1 MKRLILLIVTL
12 AAAATRLFAAHL
24 CPSTGRVVDEQGKAV
39 EYATVVLLKGT
50 EQVAGMATDAEGRF
64 ALKAAPGEYTLLI
77 QYLGFDPVKK
87 PVRVEQ
93 ENHLGDF
100 VMRTSATGIESV
112 EVKARLVRREADR
125 FVVDVANAPAAIG
138 KDGIELLERA
148 PGVWIDGE
156 KISINGKSGSKV
168 YVNDRELR
176 MEPEQLLTYLRSLR
190 AEEIQKIEVVPTSG
204 ADYDADSA
212 GGIIRITLKKRRE
225 NGVNGSVAFNTTQ
238 GEIVHRYNP
247 SANINLHSGRVDFYA
262 SAWGSFGKDETT
274 TGEQTHYEAADK
286 ELNAH
291 SSMKGRNRSLGA
303 SAGAVVEIDNRNSVG
318 AEFEY
323 WRNRNGEPNDTYTD
337 FRNAGTVTRTDSHFD
352 KLDIRNNYSATFNY
366 IRKIDT
372 LGSTLKLLADYTRR
386 ETDSGNDNFSR
397 MTAPGATADSTYRD
411 NTESVY
417 NIATATLALEKR
429 FSPRWT
435 LKAGAKYT
443 YNDMHNDALYEYL
456 KGDAWTRNDN
466 QSFTIDYTENI
477 AAAYAVAS
485 GQLGRWG
492 LVAGLRGEYT
502 HTTGK
507 SVGQDYFSLFPN
519 ANVSFALS
527 KEKGWSLIA
536 QYARTIERPRFWC
549 LNPQRMQ
556 ISDYTYQ
563 TGNPSLDP
571 AFKQDVN
578 LTLVAAHKYTLTAG
592 VQLVSGEIQ
601 QTIQA
606 DPENPDLLQLA
617 WVNYDRTKNY
627 YVSVNLPF
635 QPAKWWQLNANF
647 TYMRHGERVEQH
659 GAETFYNWAFGSIST
674 TFTLPAKFY
683 IDLSYNYQSRIDL
696 GNCWVEPD
704 HRLQAG
710 VKKRFGDR
718 FTASF
723 SVQNLLDQGQ
733 VIGAHGDGFV
743 RTMNARQTWSNRSF
757 RIGLT
762 YNFKSGKAF
771 KRKAVEAGFC
781 KIRQRVRRIRGSGRR
796 RAQRTAQR
804 GRRGRAIHRARCVT
818 EVGMRI
824 DLPAMMSVTA
834 TRISKTPVPMRSVN
848 RSPKTA
854 TPKNN
859 AVTGS
864 SAPRIAVGVEPMRRM
879 APAIATSETIVGKSA
894 SATALTHIR
903 GEGTGCRSAQ
913 PRSRT
918 T

>member
-64 ALKAAPGEYTLLI
+64 ALQAAPGEYTLLI

-274 TGEQTHYEAADK
+274 TGEQTRYEAADK

-443 YNDMHNDALYEYL
+443 
-456 KGDAWTRNDN
+456 
-466 QSFTIDYTENI
+466 
-477 AAAYAVAS
+477 
-485 GQLGRWG
+485 
-492 LVAGLRGEYT
+492 
-502 HTTGK
+502 
-507 SVGQDYFSLFPN
+507 
-519 ANVSFALS
+519 
-527 KEKGWSLIA
+527 
-536 QYARTIERPRFWC
+536 
-549 LNPQRMQ
+549 
-556 ISDYTYQ
+556 
-563 TGNPSLDP
+563 
-571 AFKQDVN
+571 
-578 LTLVAAHKYTLTAG
+578 
-592 VQLVSGEIQ
+592 
-601 QTIQA
+601 
-606 DPENPDLLQLA
+606 
-617 WVNYDRTKNY
+617 
-627 YVSVNLPF
+627 
-635 QPAKWWQLNANF
+635 
-647 TYMRHGERVEQH
+647 
-659 GAETFYNWAFGSIST
+659 
-674 TFTLPAKFY
+674 
-683 IDLSYNYQSRIDL
+683 
-696 GNCWVEPD
+696 
-704 HRLQAG
+704 
-710 VKKRFGDR
+710 
-718 FTASF
+718 
-723 SVQNLLDQGQ
+723 
-733 VIGAHGDGFV
+733 
-743 RTMNARQTWSNRSF
+743 
-757 RIGLT
+757 
-762 YNFKSGKAF
+762 
-771 KRKAVEAGFC
+771 
-781 KIRQRVRRIRGSGRR
+781 
-796 RAQRTAQR
+796 
-804 GRRGRAIHRARCVT
+804 
-818 EVGMRI
+818 
-824 DLPAMMSVTA
+824 
-834 TRISKTPVPMRSVN
+834 
-848 RSPKTA
+848 
-854 TPKNN
+854 
-859 AVTGS
+859 
-864 SAPRIAVGVEPMRRM
+864 
-879 APAIATSETIVGKSA
+879 
-894 SATALTHIR
+894 
-903 GEGTGCRSAQ
+903 
-913 PRSRT
+913 
-918 T
+918 

>member
-274 TGEQTHYEAADK
+274 TGEQTRYEAADK

-303 SAGAVVEIDNRNSVG
+303 S
-318 AEFEY
+318 
-323 WRNRNGEPNDTYTD
+323 
-337 FRNAGTVTRTDSHFD
+337 AGTVTRTDSHFD

-386 ETDSGNDNFSR
+386 ETDSENDNFSR

-485 GQLGRWG
+485 AQLGRWG

-771 KRKAVEAGFC
+771 KRKAVEAG
-781 KIRQRVRRIRGSGRR
+781 
-796 RAQRTAQR
+796 
-804 GRRGRAIHRARCVT
+804 
-818 EVGMRI
+818 
-824 DLPAMMSVTA
+824 
-834 TRISKTPVPMRSVN
+834 
-848 RSPKTA
+848 
-854 TPKNN
+854 
-859 AVTGS
+859 
-864 SAPRIAVGVEPMRRM
+864 SADE
-879 APAIATSETIVGKSA
+879 KSR
-894 SATALTHIR
+894 L
-903 GEGTGCRSAQ
+903 
-913 PRSRT
+913 
-918 T
+918 

>member
-225 NGVNGSVAFNTTQ
+225 NGVNGPVAFNTTQ

-274 TGEQTHYEAADK
+274 TGEQTRYEAADK

-303 SAGAVVEIDNRNSVG
+303 SAGAVVEIDGRNSVG

-372 LGSTLKLLADYTRR
+372 LGSTLKLLADS
-386 ETDSGNDNFSR
+386 ENDNFSR

-485 GQLGRWG
+485 AQLGRWG

-563 TGNPSLDP
+563 
-571 AFKQDVN
+571 
-578 LTLVAAHKYTLTAG
+578 
-592 VQLVSGEIQ
+592 SG
-601 QTIQA
+601 
-606 DPENPDLLQLA
+606 NPDLLPAYTDNLSLTAVFAGKYSLSAGAQLHHDEIA
-617 WVNYDRTKNY
+617 QVFGSDAADASITNLRFENLDRTEQYFAAANIP
-627 YVSVNLPF
+627 L
-635 QPAKWWQLNANF
+635 QLTKWWTLNANL
-647 TYMRHGERVEQH
+647 TGICRRDRIT
-659 GAETFYNWAFGSIST
+659 ADAPLRTTWAAFANAAT
-674 TFTLPAKFY
+674 TFTLPRKFFIEAEY
-683 IDLSYNYQSRIDL
+683 YAMSRFRQANLDMKSYHSVTLSL
-696 GNCWVEPD
+696 
-704 HRLQAG
+704 
-710 VKKRFGDR
+710 KKR
-718 FTASF
+718 
-723 SVQNLLDQGQ
+723 LLDNRLTLTAQ
-733 VIGAHGDGFV
+733 VANLFDRSQRFVAETETFV
-743 RTMNARQTWSNRSF
+743 RDLRVSNDWQPRRF
-757 RIGLT
+757 VLT
-762 YNFKSGKAF
+762 VNYNFK
-771 KRKAVEAGFC
+771 
-781 KIRQRVRRIRGSGRR
+781 
-796 RAQRTAQR
+796 T
-804 GRRGRAIHRARCVT
+804 
-818 EVGMRI
+818 
-824 DLPAMMSVTA
+824 
-834 TRISKTPVPMRSVN
+834 
-848 RSPKTA
+848 
-854 TPKNN
+854 
-859 AVTGS
+859 
-864 SAPRIAVGVEPMRRM
+864 
-879 APAIATSETIVGKSA
+879 GKSFKA
-894 SATALTHIR
+894 RKVESGAGDEKGR
-903 GEGTGCRSAQ
+903 M
-913 PRSRT
+913 
-918 T
+918 

>member
-64 ALKAAPGEYTLLI
+64 ALQAAPGEYTLLI

-274 TGEQTHYEAADK
+274 TGEQTRYEAADK

-443 YNDMHNDALYEYL
+443 YNDMHNDALYEYV
-456 KGDAWTRNDN
+456 KDGAWVCNDN
-466 QSFTIDYTENI
+466 QSFTINYTENI
-477 AAAYAVAS
+477 AAAYGIAS
-485 GQLGRWG
+485 ANLGRWS

-502 HTTGK
+502 HTRGK
-507 SVGQDYFSLFPN
+507 GGDISQNYFSLFPN
-519 ANVSFALS
+519 ANVSYALT
-527 KEKGWSLIA
+527 KDGAYSLIA
-536 QYARTIERPRFWC
+536 QYARTIERPRFWS
-549 LNPQRMQ
+549 LNPQRFQ

-563 TGNPSLDP
+563 TGNPELDP
-571 AFKQDVN
+571 AYKQDIS
-578 LTLVAAHKYTLTAG
+578 LTLVLKHKYTLTG
-592 VQLVSGEIQ
+592 GMTIQRDEIQ
-601 QTIQA
+601 QTIRPDA
-606 DPENPDLLQLA
+606 DDPARLCLA
-617 WVNYDRTKNY
+617 WTNFDTTKNY
-627 YVSVNLPF
+627 YLTANAPF
-635 QPAKWWQLNANF
+635 QFTKWWTMNLNLTYIRQGQRIDEHSAEKHYNF
-647 TYMRHGERVEQH
+647 YFV
-659 GAETFYNWAFGSIST
+659 NSST
-674 TFTLPAKFY
+674 TFSLPAKFY
-683 IDLSYNYQSRIDL
+683 IDLSYRFQSRMDF
-696 GNCWVEPD
+696 GNCWVKPL
-704 HRLQAG
+704 HFLNAG
-710 VKKRFGDR
+710 IKKRFGDK

-723 SVQNLLDQGQ
+723 SVRNLIERPQH
-733 VIGAHGDGFV
+733 IGARGDGFV
-743 RTMNARQTWSNRSF
+743 RMVDVKQQWNDRSF
-757 RIGLT
+757 TIGVT

-771 KRKAVEAGFC
+771 KRKAVEAGSADE
-781 KIRQRVRRIRGSGRR
+781 K
-796 RAQRTAQR
+796 
-804 GRRGRAIHRARCVT
+804 
-818 EVGMRI
+818 
-824 DLPAMMSVTA
+824 
-834 TRISKTPVPMRSVN
+834 N
-848 RSPKTA
+848 R
-854 TPKNN
+854 
-859 AVTGS
+859 
-864 SAPRIAVGVEPMRRM
+864 
-879 APAIATSETIVGKSA
+879 
-894 SATALTHIR
+894 L
-903 GEGTGCRSAQ
+903 
-913 PRSRT
+913 
-918 T
+918 